1 MSSKD
6 YGMSLLGK
14 TSHPEEA
21 GTSQLALNKGIQAE
35 LLRRNKFLED
45 AQATEP
51 LGKEIPTS
59 CATCRLCSVYH
70 AAS

>member
-45 AQATEP
+45 AQAT
-51 LGKEIPTS
+51 
-59 CATCRLCSVYH
+59 
-70 AAS
+70 